1 MASGTVMVNALAR
14 GVTQR
19 LCLALAAGALA
30 AATATWAQPS
40 PADVRTAAPVGD
52 AEVETTLQAFATL
65 LADRYLFP
73 DVGERYASALRS
85 AVAAGRYRG
94 LPPAEFAARV
104 TADLQAIAPD
114 GHLRLAPVSAAPP
127 ARTPAAP
134 EPSIESARWLTD
146 GVAYLKINN
155 FLGTATPAAVDRFMA
170 EHADARV
177 LILDA
182 RTHRGGGIGPIDAM
196 LPYLFAKP
204 ARLVWMDTRAAAVA
218 SMPFLAAGSLQRIP
232 GPDSV
237 ERREHRVVPH
247 PTEQRL
253 FDAKV
258 FYLTSKRTASAGEHL
273 ALAFKL
279 TGRATLIGET
289 TRGAGH
295 FGSLP
300 AVGDRF
306 TAFVP
311 IGRTFDP
318 ETGRGWEGT
327 GVAPDVA
334 VGADE
339 ALARAL
345 ELATAA
351 S

>member
-1 MASGTVMVNALAR
+1 MTRRWGIAL
-14 GVTQR
+14 GF
-19 LCLALAAGALA
+19 ALA
-30 AATATWAQPS
+30 AATGAYSGAQP
-40 PADVRTAAPVGD
+40 TAAELPLQAPVD
-52 AEVETTLQAFATL
+52 EREAQATLQAFAEL
-65 LADRYLFP
+65 LADRYVFA
-73 DVGERYASALRS
+73 DVGERYAAALRGGL
-85 AVAAGRYRG
+85 AAGRYRG
-94 LPPAEFAARV
+94 PLRADAFAARV
-104 TADLQAIAPD
+104 TADLQAVAPD
-114 GHLRLAPVSAAPP
+114 GHLRLSPVVPAAPR
-127 ARTPAAP
+127 AATPP
-134 EPSIESARWLTD
+134 EPSIEAARWLAG
-146 GVAYLKINN
+146 GVAYLRINN
-155 FLGTATPAAVDRFMA
+155 FLGGATAGAVDRFMA
-170 EHADARV
+170 EHADARA
-177 LILDA
+177 LIIDA

-204 ARLVWMDTRAAAVA
+204 ARLLWMDTRAAAVA
-218 SMPFLAAGSLQRIP
+218 TMPFLASPTLHRLPAPASI
-232 GPDSV
+232 D
-237 ERREHRVVPH
+237 RREHRVVPH
-247 PTEQRL
+247 PTERRL

-311 IGRTFDP
+311 IGRTYDP
-318 ETGRGWEGT
+318 QTGRGWEGT
-327 GVAPDVA
+327 GIAPDVPVA
-334 VGADE
+334 ADQ

-345 ELATAA
+345 ELAAAA

>member
-1 MASGTVMVNALAR
+1 MMH
-14 GVTQR
+14 R
-19 LCLALAAGALA
+19 LGLTIAAALA
-30 AATATWAQPS
+30 AATTASVAAQPRPS
-40 PADVRTAAPVGD
+40 ELAAAAPVGD
-52 AEVETTLQAFATL
+52 AEARTTLQVFARL
-65 LADRYLFP
+65 LADTYVFP
-73 DVGERYASALRS
+73 EVGRRYAAALQS
-85 AVAAGRYRG
+85 GLAAGRYRG
-94 LPPAEFAARV
+94 QLRPEEFAARV
-104 TADLQAIAPD
+104 TADVQAVAPD
-114 GHLRLAPVSAAPP
+114 GHLRLSPVAPSTTPRAA
-127 ARTPAAP
+127 AAP
-134 EPSIESARWLTD
+134 ESSIESGRWLAN

-155 FLGTATPAAVDRFMA
+155 FLGSATPAELDRFMA
-170 EHADARV
+170 EHASARV
-177 LILDA
+177 LIFDA

-204 ARLVWMDTRAAAVA
+204 ARLVWMDTRAAAAA
-218 SMPFLAAGSLQRIP
+218 SMPFLASPSLHKLAAPATI
-232 GPDSV
+232 D
-237 ERREHRVVPH
+237 RREHRVVPH

-279 TGRATLIGET
+279 TGRATLVGET

-311 IGRTFDP
+311 IGRTYDP
-318 ETGRGWEGT
+318 KTGRGWEGT

-334 VGADE
+334 VAADQ

-345 ELATAA
+345 QLAAA